1 MEDETLASTPSKEW
15 PLDSL
20 LKEGNKIIRNLSSS
34 SPSRYASSEIFHP
47 FLMMHAGVS
56 SVETKSGY
64 GLPNFE
70 DFLPTNW

>member
-34 SPSRYASSEIFHP
+34 SPSRYASWCARCHLSLQRSRHKE
-47 FLMMHAGVS
+47 GQ
-56 SVETKSGY
+56 
-64 GLPNFE
+64 
-70 DFLPTNW
+70 